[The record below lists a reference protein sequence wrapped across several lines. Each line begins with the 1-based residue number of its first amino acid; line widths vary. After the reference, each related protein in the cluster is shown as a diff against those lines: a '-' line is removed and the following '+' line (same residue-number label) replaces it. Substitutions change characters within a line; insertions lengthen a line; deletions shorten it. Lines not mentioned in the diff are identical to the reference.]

1 MNDTANDN
9 VMDYEDLDSTVVLC
23 DENGNEV
30 EMEFLDLIPFEGKEY
45 VVLLPNPE
53 AEEAEVVILEIASE
67 NGEDVYLGIEDD
79 KTVNAVFDIFKEKY
93 KDILTFPEQ

>member
-1 MNDTANDN
+1 MNDSVNDN

-23 DENGNEV
+23 DENGNEI
-30 EMEFLDLIPFEGKEY
+30 EMEFLDLIPFQEKEY

-53 AEEAEVVILEIASE
+53 AEEAEVVILEISSE

-79 KTVNAVFDIFKEKY
+79 EIVDAVFCIFKEKY
-93 KDILTFPEQ
+93 KDILNFSE

>member
-1 MNDTANDN
+1 MSNSTNEE

-23 DENGNEV
+23 DEDGNEI
-30 EMEFLDLIPFEGKEY
+30 EMEFLDLISYNEKEY

-79 KTVNAVFDIFKEKY
+79 ETVDAVFRIFKEKY
-93 KDILTFPEQ
+93 KDILDFAE